1 MARTAEITF
10 KEFRRRYNS
19 EDACRAELFR
29 LRFLNGFV
37 CPKRGCVKLLRNSD
51 QCRSSR
57 HQTSVTA
64 EPVMHCTR
72 LPLTLWFW
80 SHFRRASDKFNKAIE
95 EIDKTIATL
104 QKVKED

>member
-1 MARTAEITF
+1 MGLYAPSAAAWNYYPIQ
-10 KEFRRRYNS
+10 
-19 EDACRAELFR
+19 
-29 LRFLNGFV
+29 G
-37 CPKRGCVKLLRNSD
+37 RNSD